1 MWYNTIMNEQ
11 NLKPIQKGE
20 LTSEEAKKRG
30 SNGGKKS
37 AKVRKQKKLFKDI
50 FIKLLSYDI
59 EKFTNNKELLDKL
72 AEINPSFAHKIDVKT
87 VISAQVLKKAIN
99 GDLAAIAMLRA
110 QIGEE
115 PVQKIE
121 NSNTNTNINIEDE
134 KVINEVLNKLK
145 DL

>member
-1 MWYNTIMNEQ
+1 MNEQ
-11 NLKPIQKGE
+11 NLKPIKKGE

-50 FIKLLSYDI
+50 FIELLSYDI
-59 EKFTNNKELLDKL
+59 EKFTTNEELLEKL
-72 AEINPSFAHKIDVKT
+72 AEINPLFVHKIDVKT

-99 GDLAAIAMLRA
+99 GDLAAISMLKA

-115 PVQKIE
+115 PVQEI
-121 NSNTNTNINIEDE
+121 NQTNQNINITDE
-134 KVINEVLNKLK
+134 KVINSVIDKLK

>member
-1 MWYNTIMNEQ
+1 MANNE
-11 NLKPIQKGE
+11 NLKPIKKGE

-37 AKVRKQKKLFKDI
+37 AKVRKQKKLFKEI
-50 FIKLLSYDI
+50 FIELLSYDI
-59 EKFTNNKELLDKL
+59 EKFTTNEELLEKL
-72 AEINPSFAHKIDVKT
+72 EEINPLFAHKIDVKT

-99 GDLAAIAMLRA
+99 GDLAAISMLKA

-115 PVQKIE
+115 PVQEI
-121 NSNTNTNINIEDE
+121 NQTNQNINITDE
-134 KVINEVLNKLK
+134 KVINAVLKKVK